1 MNAKLDTGRVFERI
15 FSFYAS
21 QFSVLIPAAIL
32 LFLPVAVLN
41 GLLLTDDGGSIL
53 LLVSGILAVIATY
66 WYQGMVVQAT
76 IDILDGRRD
85 QTIGSLF
92 GSAAPFILPLL
103 AVGILAGIAIAI
115 GFVLLIVPGLI
126 LITIWAV
133 IVPVIVVER
142 AGVFEAFGR
151 SRELVRGNGWQ
162 VFGVIVVLFLIV
174 LIVGILL
181 RAIAGAITD
190 DSFVGYVVADLIT
203 NVLIVPLSALAATVV
218 YVELRRIKRE
228 PLPEGGAPP
237 PLPPQQGAPPATQ
250 VSGGPPEPSDAPPQA
265 GPQAPPSGGPEA
277 PPR

>member
-15 FSFYAS
+15 FSFYGS
-21 QFSVLIPAAIL
+21 QFSLLIPAALI
-32 LFLPVAVLN
+32 LFLPVAILN
-41 GLLLTDDGGSIL
+41 ALLLTGDGGSIL
-53 LLVSGILAVIATY
+53 LLVTSIIAVIVTY

-76 IDILDGRRD
+76 IDMLDGRRD

-92 GSAAPFILPLL
+92 SSAAPFILPLL
-103 AVGILAGIAIAI
+103 VVGILAGIAIAI

-133 IVPVIVVER
+133 VVPVIVVER

-162 VFGVIVVLFLIV
+162 VFGVIVVLFLMV
-174 LIVGILL
+174 LIVGILF
-181 RAIAGAITD
+181 RGIAGAVSD
-190 DSFVGYVVADLIT
+190 DSFVGYVVGDLIT

-218 YVELRRIKRE
+218 YVELRRVKGE
-228 PLPEGGAPP
+228 PLPEAGAPS
-237 PLPPQQGAPPATQ
+237 PLPPQQEAPAATQ
-250 VSGGPPEPSDAPPQA
+250 VYGEPPEPSDAPPQT
-265 GPQAPPSGGPEA
+265 SGPEA

>member
-1 MNAKLDTGRVFERI
+1 MNAKLNTGRVFERI
-15 FSFYAS
+15 FSFYGS

-32 LFLPVAVLN
+32 LFLPVAVVN

-53 LLVSGILAVIATY
+53 LLVSSILAVIATY

-92 GSAAPFILPLL
+92 SSAAPFILPLL

-133 IVPVIVVER
+133 VVPVIVVER

-162 VFGVIVVLFLIV
+162 VFGVIVVLLLTV

-181 RAIAGAITD
+181 RGIAGAVSD

-203 NVLIVPLSALAATVV
+203 NVLIVPLSALAATVI
-218 YVELRRIKRE
+218 YVELRRVKGE

-237 PLPPQQGAPPATQ
+237 PLPPQQEAPPATQ
-250 VSGGPPEPSDAPPQA
+250 VSEPSDAPPQA
-265 GPQAPPSGGPEA
+265 GPEAPPPRGPEA